1 MLAEIRNLIPVQ
13 VTVAGQMVDHEIP
26 KRSQCWNCHIG
37 TSRRLLASMSFAS
50 TIALEGKTQTQ
61 LQEAIARGWLTQ
73 ASNAPILE
81 ITDPNTASAARSRSG
96 YTATAPTATTASNRW
111 NRARV
116 IRQLDLRHDKFMG
129 DTIGK
134 PTMTVGTA
142 VGTRVVPG
150 RPLESILFLATEGR
164 MNSAGNGEVK
174 MMPPAG
180 VKVPDAAA
188 VARLRQW
195 IMSLP
200 PPR

>member
-1 MLAEIRNLIPVQ
+1 
-13 VTVAGQMVDHEIP
+13 
-26 KRSQCWNCHIG
+26 
-37 TSRRLLASMSFAS
+37 MSFAS
-50 TIALEGKTQTQ
+50 TIAWKGKHRPITGGDR
-61 LQEAIARGWLTQ
+61 RGWLTQ
-73 ASNAPILE
+73 PPNAPIIE
-81 ITDPNTASAARSRSG
+81 ITDRNTLQRQVKEWIHGNCAHCHNGEQPLEPGAR
-96 YTATAPTATTASNRW
+96 YPA
-111 NRARV
+111 
-116 IRQLDLRHDKFMG
+116 LDLRHDKFMG

-200 PPR
+200 PPQ